1 MATIF
6 PVEEIHKMIDE
17 LDNQGNDVYEERLE
31 YKIVFEGCS
40 KDFIRD
46 LSEWARKRCKSM
58 TIINS
63 KF

>member
-1 MATIF
+1 MATVLTI
-6 PVEEIHKMIDE
+6 EEMNQMIDE
-17 LDNQGNDVYEERLE
+17 LNSQGKDIYEERTG

-63 KF
+63 NS